1 MTMLPLLLIPGLN
14 CTAALWADQVAELG
28 AGRAVMVADHGGHET
43 IAAIAAAILADAPPR
58 FALAGL
64 SMGGYVAMEI
74 LRVAPGRVDRL
85 ALLDTRA
92 DADAPE
98 QSEVRRQLIEITE
111 RGGFAKIAAMQYP
124 RLVAPARLDDEALQ
138 ARVRAMA
145 DATGPDA
152 FVRQQKAILTRI
164 DSRPSLAAIG
174 CPATVIVGED
184 DQLTPPD
191 LARDMAERIPGA
203 RLVVLPGAG
212 HLSPLETPA
221 AVTAA
226 LRDWLEGRG

>member
-1 MTMLPLLLIPGLN
+1 MSLPVLLVPGLN
-14 CTAALWADQVAELG
+14 LTAALWVDQIAALG
-28 AGRAVMVADHGGHET
+28 AGRTVVVADHGSAPT
-43 IAAIAAAILADAPPR
+43 IAEIARDILADAPPR

-74 LRVAPGRVDRL
+74 LRVAPERVERL
-85 ALLDTRA
+85 CLLDTRA

-98 QSEVRRQLIEITE
+98 QSEIRRQLIEITE
-111 RGGFAKIAAMQYP
+111 KGGFAKIAALQYP
-124 RLVAPARLDDEALQ
+124 KLVAPARLDDEALQ
-138 ARVRAMA
+138 KAVRAMA

-164 DSRPSLAAIG
+164 DSRPSLAEVR
-174 CPATVIVGED
+174 CPATVLVGAE

-203 RLVVLPGAG
+203 DLVVIPEAG
-212 HLSPLETPA
+212 HLSPIEAPG

-226 LRDWLEGRG
+226 LKQWLAA